1 MKGMVKISFILLVG
15 LVLIAGCASTKKITA
30 TTPIQELKAPEWVLK
45 GSGAFGGERGKVFYG
60 VASATGIKNY
70 SLLRAAADNRARND
84 VAKIFQFY
92 TASLMKDYM
101 ASTMA
106 GDVKVTAEEQLVEQ
120 AIKTVTSMTLPGVEI
135 VDHWQHPAT
144 GELYALARLDL
155 GAFKDNFEKVKEL
168 DAKVKDYI
176 RKNAERLH
184 EELEKEEK
192 KLRSE

>member
-1 MKGMVKISFILLVG
+1 MNRMARLTFILLLG
-15 LVLIAGCASTKKITA
+15 LVLIAGCAGTKKITA

>member
-1 MKGMVKISFILLVG
+1 MKGMVKISFILLLG
-15 LVLIAGCASTKKITA
+15 LVFIAGCAGTKKITA
-30 TTPIQELKAPEWVLK
+30 TTPIQELKAPGWVLK

-168 DAKVKDYI
+168 DAKVRDYI
-176 RKNAERLH
+176 RKNADRLH
-184 EELEKEEK
+184 EQLEKEEK
-192 KLRSE
+192 KLRGE